1 MNLKK
6 NHYSRRALA
15 LLLTLVMCVGMIPT
29 AFAAQQNS
37 YHDPAE
43 HWMQAS
49 GRTNELDANSVVTR
63 ETFKCGECGKATS
76 FEVFRVPEYT
86 RNGQPALSR
95 NVKYSDGTMVDG
107 VGKGDTMDGIPGKD
121 ATYTGYHYTK
131 AVCETCGGINTN
143 MSKSEYGYLKNV
155 YWLYDCAAA
164 FTQELDETVSY
175 EYTDDTYHTVT
186 TKGGTYCAFCYG
198 TNHTVSRKLERHSM
212 VTEVLPQ
219 PANGRFATV
228 EKCSLCDYT
237 RYDYTAAKAVV
248 ASYYGVVDGQPHTIS
263 VTDLSEAGVRTSI
276 RYGNSAD
283 SCTMTSAP
291 NYTDEGQYE
300 AIYEPGKEERYY
312 PDATKIAPADLPDFD
327 LLCGGFP
334 CQTFSIAGRRKG
346 FDDTRGTL
354 FFEIARLAQSKR
366 PSYLLLENVPGLLSH
381 DKGRT
386 FSVILATLNDL
397 GYRVE
402 WMVLNSKHFGVPQS
416 RRRLFLIC
424 YLDPRCAGKIFP
436 VFGTGGKALIQ
447 VLGGSQGSRVYDADG
462 IACTQTAGAG
472 GVGGKTGLYI
482 IPQDR
487 PFVDL
492 CAGEARQTEAARCLT
507 ARYGQ
512 TTLSNHRAERSGV
525 LLIKEATK
533 KGYKEANPGD
543 SVDLGFSGSNTRRGR
558 VGQDIAHTLET
569 SCIQGI
575 VERGGRI
582 RRLMPREC
590 LRLQGFDEW
599 QIDRIL
605 AIQSDAQAY
614 KQAGNSVTAN
624 VIEAIGHRIREVDA
638 ELKAGAAA

>member
-1 MNLKK
+1 MFAGIGGFRTGLT
-6 NHYSRRALA
+6 RAGGFQ
-15 LLLTLVMCVGMIPT
+15 CVGHCEIDKY
-29 AFAAQQNS
+29 AN
-37 YHDPAE
+37 
-43 HWMQAS
+43 AS
-49 GRTNELDANSVVTR
+49 
-63 ETFKCGECGKATS
+63 
-76 FEVFRVPEYT
+76 
-86 RNGQPALSR
+86 
-95 NVKYSDGTMVDG
+95 
-107 VGKGDTMDGIPGKD
+107 
-121 ATYTGYHYTK
+121 
-131 AVCETCGGINTN
+131 
-143 MSKSEYGYLKNV
+143 
-155 YWLYDCAAA
+155 
-164 FTQELDETVSY
+164 
-175 EYTDDTYHTVT
+175 
-186 TKGGTYCAFCYG
+186 
-198 TNHTVSRKLERHSM
+198 
-212 VTEVLPQ
+212 
-219 PANGRFATV
+219 
-228 EKCSLCDYT
+228 
-237 RYDYTAAKAVV
+237 
-248 ASYYGVVDGQPHTIS
+248 
-263 VTDLSEAGVRTSI
+263 
-276 RYGNSAD
+276 
-283 SCTMTSAP
+283 
-291 NYTDEGQYE
+291 YE
-300 AIYEPGKEERYY
+300 AIYEPGKEEQYY
-312 PDATKIAPADLPDFD
+312 HDATKIDPADLPDFD

-543 SVDLGFSGSNTRRGR
+543 SVDLGFSGSNTRRGH

-624 VIEAIGHRIREVDA
+624 VIEAIGRRIREVDA